1 MIAFTGMFIRSVIR
15 RDWDLGQA
23 IFHGRAW
30 TQKPQVLYKK
40 KRYQKLLRCGAGETA
55 QSGKHL
61 LCKHEDL
68 SSNP

>member
-40 KRYQKLLRCGAGETA
+40 KRHQKLLRCGLGRRRNQESICCVSMRT
-55 QSGKHL
+55 
-61 LCKHEDL
+61 
-68 SSNP
+68 